1 MRHAIVIT
9 LVLLAIIAAG
19 CQVQKQELQQQADAI
34 VEFRTYGGFTP
45 PEFARQELRVEK
57 GLLTYT
63 IFDRS
68 GNQVSQSQ
76 ATITDKEYQAV
87 IKAFADARFMTL
99 SDRYG
104 EGQIVTD
111 AGTAEIS
118 YSNGTASKSVKVE
131 PYVEEAMPKNLQDIN
146 RLMLQLI
153 AKATEMPAGEAEKT
167 AERWIE
173 NAPTY
178 RFDGY
183 GLRLLDHKQLESYP
197 VQHVLTYEFTSSH
210 AGYGNRQGK
219 VLAQALT
226 RHEIVVR
233 LSGGRIASAILDGK
247 WDEMRQQKTG

>member
-19 CQVQKQELQQQADAI
+19 CQVQEPQQQDDAV

-45 PEFARQELRVEK
+45 PEFERQELRVEK

-76 ATITDKEYQAV
+76 GTITDKEYQEV

-99 SDRYG
+99 SDSYG

-118 YSNGTASKSVKVE
+118 YSNGTASKTVKVE
-131 PYVEEAMPKNLQDIN
+131 PYVEEAMPRNLQDISK
-146 RLMLQLI
+146 LMLRLI
-153 AKATEMPAGEAEKT
+153 AKATEMPAEEAEKT

-219 VLAQALT
+219 VLAQVLT

-233 LSGGRIASAILDGK
+233 LSGGRIASSIIDGK